1 MIFKLFDCTKFK
13 VQICRTA
20 YRRSCIF
27 PFQYIRFLWL
37 FFFHCSFWTSP
48 ASWFISTVTVSS
60 ACHAPYIKTPGTIVI
75 NNALW
80 IIIWKQSS
88 VSKKV
93 CWKPYAETFTN
104 ISWKIHI
111 PAHRKR
117 VNGVYLASAMYR
129 GVLSLIR
136 RSTRGAGNMNV
147 GRARREINTLWRA
160 LQHLQ

>member
-1 MIFKLFDCTKFK
+1 MKAIFCIKESVLKT
-13 VQICRTA
+13 ICRDF
-20 YRRSCIF
+20 YKHK
-27 PFQYIRFLWL
+27 L
-37 FFFHCSFWTSP
+37 
-48 ASWFISTVTVSS
+48 
-60 ACHAPYIKTPGTIVI
+60 
-75 NNALW
+75 
-80 IIIWKQSS
+80 
-88 VSKKV
+88 
-93 CWKPYAETFTN
+93 
-104 ISWKIHI
+104 KIHI

>member
-1 MIFKLFDCTKFK
+1 MQNSLQEIMYFPISVYSLFMMIFF
-13 VQICRTA
+13 R
-20 YRRSCIF
+20 
-27 PFQYIRFLWL
+27 
-37 FFFHCSFWTSP
+37 CSFWTSP
-48 ASWFISTVTVSS
+48 ASRFISTVTVSS
-60 ACHAPYIKTPGTIVI
+60 ACLAPYIKTPGTIVI

-93 CWKPYAETFTN
+93 FWKPYAETFTN

-111 PAHRKR
+111 PAHRKW